1 MKQNPL
7 QQAFAFILKR
17 EAIPTE
23 LMQAVM
29 HDMMQGEAQPAVIG
43 AFLMGMAL
51 KGETVA
57 EIVACVKVIQQF
69 SKAVTVQTQNA
80 VDIVGTGGD
89 GAKTFNISTA
99 SAFVAAA
106 AGAHVAKHQ
115 GRAISSHSGSADV
128 LDQAGIKPITDV
140 NRIAQ
145 AIDEIGIGFM
155 LAAWHHAAFVH
166 VESARKALGI
176 RSLFNIL
183 GPLCNPANVR
193 RQVIG
198 VYDQRW
204 LRPICEALRQLGS
217 HQILML
223 HADDGLDEISIASKT
238 SVCELKNQKITEYKI
253 APEDFGLKKQN
264 LGSIQV
270 QHPAESLQIME
281 AVFANQPGAA
291 RDIVALNAGA
301 AIYCAGLSETLS
313 SGVKLALKALANG
326 SAQAKFHQYK
336 TFIQASTNDNT

>member
-1 MKQNPL
+1 MKKNSL
-7 QQAFAFILKR
+7 QQAFGFILKR
-17 EAIPTE
+17 EAIPVE

-29 HDMMQGEAQPAVIG
+29 HDMMQGEAEPAAIG

-51 KGETVA
+51 KGETVI
-57 EIVACVKVIQQF
+57 EIIACVKVIQQF

-140 NRIAQ
+140 NKIAQ

-155 LAAWHHAAFVH
+155 LASWHHAAFIH
-166 VESARKALGI
+166 VASARKALGI
-176 RSLFNIL
+176 RSLFNIF
-183 GPLCNPANVR
+183 GPLCNPAKVK

-198 VYDQRW
+198 VYDKRW
-204 LRPICEALRQLGS
+204 LRPICEALQQLGS
-217 HQILML
+217 EQILML
-223 HADDGLDEISIASKT
+223 YADDGLDEISIASET
-238 SVCELKNQKITEYKI
+238 SVCELKNHKITEYKI
-253 APEDFGLKKQN
+253 TPEDFGFKKQD
-264 LGSIQV
+264 LASIQV

-281 AVFANQPGAA
+281 TVFANQPGAA

-301 AIYCAGLSETLS
+301 AIYCAGLAETLS
-313 SGVKLALKALANG
+313 SGMRLALKALANG

-336 TFIQASTNDNT
+336 IFAQEFVDENT